1 MSKRIDELKERI
13 SDLQKRRNI
22 ELTSED
28 ISQQY
33 VDDLNSSIQNCK
45 SQISFLQNK
54 PDGIINGR

>member
-1 MSKRIDELKERI
+1 MSKRIEELKDRI
-13 SDLQKRRNI
+13 SELQKKKKI

-33 VDDLNSSIQNCK
+33 IEDLNSSIQNCK